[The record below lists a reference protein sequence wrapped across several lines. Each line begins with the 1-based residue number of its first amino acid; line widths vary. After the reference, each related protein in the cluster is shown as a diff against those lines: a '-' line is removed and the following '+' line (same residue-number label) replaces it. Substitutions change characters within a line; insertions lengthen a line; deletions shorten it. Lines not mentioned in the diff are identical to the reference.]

1 MFSVGWKSILRG
13 VAGVLAGVM
22 IAGAVTAPARAADQ
36 ALIDAAKKEGEVVWY
51 TTLIVNQLVRPMV
64 AAFEQ
69 KYGITVR
76 YARANS
82 TETALKVLNEARAG
96 QVQVDV
102 FDGTST
108 VEPLKKEGIVLKW
121 QPESAAK
128 LPKEFVDQ
136 EGYWVATN
144 LYILTPA
151 FNTDMVKPGTEPRT
165 FEDLLD
171 PRWKGNMAWTGT
183 SSTSGGPGFVGV
195 VLAALGEEKG
205 MEYLR
210 KLAKQNVV
218 NLSVSARQVLD
229 RVIAG
234 EYPIALEIFNHHTII
249 SAKKGAPIKWIPMK
263 PAVMGNLS
271 TTGIAKA
278 APHPNAAKLLFD
290 FLISEEGQK
299 IFQKAGYLPMLPS
312 MPAQTPE
319 LKPEQGGFKAIFF
332 TPEQIGENLP
342 KWTEIFSS
350 LFR

>member
-1 MFSVGWKSILRG
+1 MFANRWKSLLLSAVG
-13 VAGVLAGVM
+13 ALACVM
-22 IAGAVTAPARAADQ
+22 VFSATMVPARAADQ
-36 ALIDAAKKEGEVVWY
+36 ELIDAAKAEGEVVWY

-64 AAFEQ
+64 EAFEE

-82 TETALKVLNEARAG
+82 TETALKILNEARAG

-121 QPESAAK
+121 QPDSAAD
-128 LPKEFVDQ
+128 LPEEFIDQ

-144 LYILTPA
+144 LYMLTPA
-151 FNTDMVKPGTEPRT
+151 FNTAMVEPGSEPKT
-165 FEDLLD
+165 WDDLLD
-171 PRWKGNMAWTGT
+171 PKWKGNIAWTGT
-183 SSTSGGPGFVGV
+183 SSTSGGPGFVGL
-195 VLAALGEEKG
+195 VLEVMGEEKG
-205 MEYLR
+205 MEFLR
-210 KLAKQNVV
+210 KMAEQDVV

-234 EYPIALEIFNHHTII
+234 EYPIALQIFNHHTII
-249 SAKKGAPIKWIPMK
+249 SGKKGAPIQWIPMQ
-263 PAVMGNLS
+263 PAVLGNLS
-271 TTGIAKA
+271 TTGIAKD

-299 IFQKAGYLPMLPS
+299 VFQQAGYLPMLPGV
-312 MPAQTPE
+312 PALTPE
-319 LKPEQGGFKAIFF
+319 LKPEQGGFKAVFF
-332 TPEQIGENLP
+332 TPEEIGEKLP
-342 KWTEIFSS
+342 QWTEVFGE